1 MKKRHFLRFKII
13 FIILCCFL
21 IFLIFLFTVST
32 RRGVLRNKFA
42 KDCIKIYENNEE
54 EIFKIQ
60 KILLCSSANAINL
73 TDNKNMQE
81 LNLYQYTDIAIYIDN
96 GEELSKK
103 NTIKEMYIDNINLE
117 GISNNENKSLNY
129 KNLLCFGLKQD
140 IKELNKTD
148 DIKFNIIRTNKEDD
162 VANYDE
168 PTFFTD
174 CSNPICLE
182 YLNYNIKT
190 NYKIEENKS
199 ILFDG
204 TILKE
209 AGISLEEIESKAI
222 FKITIIN
229 NLNEKYTCYLNIN
242 IPLKNIY
249 KGTSIK
255 TINTKKNQYIFF
267 REC

>member
-1 MKKRHFLRFKII
+1 MRKSHFSKFKII
-13 FIILCCFL
+13 FIILCCILLFL
-21 IFLIFLFTVST
+21 IILFIVST
-32 RRGVLRNKFA
+32 RRSVGRNKFA
-42 KDCIKIYENNEE
+42 KDCIKIYENNKD

-60 KILLCSSANAINL
+60 KILLCSSANTIDL
-73 TDNKNMQE
+73 SKNMQN
-81 LNLYQYTDIAIYIDN
+81 LNIYQYTDFAIYIEN

-117 GISNNENKSLNY
+117 GKSNNENKSLNY

-140 IKELNKTD
+140 IEELRKTEN
-148 DIKFNIIRTNKEDD
+148 INFNIVRTNEEDEK
-162 VANYDE
+162 ANYDE

-182 YLNYNIKT
+182 YLNYNIKK
-190 NYKIEENKS
+190 NYKMEENKS

-209 AGISLEEIESKAI
+209 AGISTEEIECKVK

-229 NLNEKYTCYLNIN
+229 NLNERYTCNLNID

-255 TINTKKNQYIFF
+255 TINTDGNQYVFF
-267 REC
+267 RES

>member
-1 MKKRHFLRFKII
+1 MKKRHFLMFKII

-32 RRGVLRNKFA
+32 RRSVLRNKFA

-199 ILFDG
+199 ILFDR

-209 AGISLEEIESKAI
+209 TGISLEEIESK
-222 FKITIIN
+222 
-229 NLNEKYTCYLNIN
+229 
-242 IPLKNIY
+242 
-249 KGTSIK
+249 
-255 TINTKKNQYIFF
+255 
-267 REC
+267 